1 MSQTM
6 TGVLK
11 GSQVRLAGPRPA
23 GQAAAAGGGSAG
35 GAGCQGVTA
44 RIVEQSA
51 DQAVVEVLCT
61 CGNVI
66 RLRCACGAPDASANA
81 NG

>member
-1 MSQTM
+1 M

-23 GQAAAAGGGSAG
+23 GEVAAAAAAK
-35 GAGCQGVTA
+35 AGCQGVTA

-66 RLRCACGAPDASANA
+66 RLRCACAAPGASANA

>member
-1 MSQTM
+1 MSQAI
-6 TGVLK
+6 TGILK
-11 GSQVRLAGPRPA
+11 GSQVRLAGRRPA
-23 GQAAAAGGGSAG
+23 GEPATASGHAG
-35 GAGCQGVTA
+35 GAACQGVTA

-66 RLRCACGAPDASANA
+66 RLRCACAAPDASANA

>member
-11 GSQVRLAGPRPA
+11 GSQVRLTGRRPV
-23 GQAAAAGGGSAG
+23 GEPAAASGAAGA
-35 GAGCQGVTA
+35 AACQGVTA

-66 RLRCACGAPDASANA
+66 RLRCACAAPDASASA
-81 NG
+81 IR

>member
-11 GSQVRLAGPRPA
+11 GSQVRLAGRRPA
-23 GQAAAAGGGSAG
+23 GGAA
-35 GAGCQGVTA
+35 CQGVTA

-51 DQAVVEVLCT
+51 DQAVIEVLCT

-66 RLRCACGAPDASANA
+66 RLRCACAATDASANA
-81 NG
+81 KG